1 MKNQRTNTESYEFFW
16 MEDVELEN
24 GEFEEVE
31 RCTELE
37 FEVETFGD
45 PELGYGFNF
54 CIVAENG
61 DELPDDLCD
70 EAEEKLKD
78 FISEYYF

>member
-37 FEVETFGD
+37 FELDLFGD
-45 PELGYGFNF
+45 QELGYGFNF
-54 CIVAENG
+54 DIVGEDG
-61 DELPDDLCD
+61 DSLPDDLYED
-70 EAEEKLKD
+70 AEEEIRN
-78 FISEYYF
+78 FISENYF